1 MALTLTSHGFG
12 VEGRGLTSE
21 QLGKLAH
28 FKRVLVSAGEFDEQR
43 FDDHDLARFLKA
55 RNYDLQ
61 AAKQMWEGM
70 IAWRRENRVD
80 NIHDWFV
87 FHERSEYEKVFPTGL
102 HKTDKEGHPVLI
114 QQLGRVNIG
123 ALYKVTTDDR
133 IRMAHIAENEQMR
146 RTVFPAC
153 SYRAG
158 RPVDKL
164 FTIIDLEGIAFTSVM
179 RTTSILKM
187 YMQMDSNNYPETLAR
202 MAIINAPG
210 WFSTSWSAIKGVLNG
225 ETVKKIEILGKD
237 YQAALLRHIP
247 RENLLA
253 QYGGT
258 SAGSLTENI
267 GPWQEPL
274 PVPRPLLP
282 EPGAELTP
290 ELPATPRADD
300 TAMLAAE
307 AGDELR
313 ALGGRV
319 SDQHGPRD
327 VQVRNRSVSPV
338 RPGAVKGA
346 GGVEH
351 HHPAPASPPLAKRPH
366 MTSDSGQA
374 PTPQQQQ
381 GGQQLQQQGQGQ
393 HPLNGTGGSP
403 APSVSDTSSD
413 VGSHNMTAP
422 LLSNFLHASSSPLQS
437 AQSGGGASG
446 TRSPPV
452 GGGPGAGGASAGTTG
467 GSLARRSSSSGGGIV
482 SGLVAGLQAAA
493 SHIANYTHV
502 HHTSATHVPLPGGP
516 PADAPPGGLG
526 SPVGPGHPP
535 ARPGALA
542 SPLHP
547 SVAAGVPSAAARAV
561 AAGQGAGPA
570 QLQLTPRDDA
580 DTLMSAASAM
590 YSLPSALSPISVQ
603 DAHDT
608 ASSRPLDSYATGG
621 SSGTAAAGL
630 PSMPPSA
637 GPTGGSRGATSAGP
651 TGGSTSGHA
660 SGAGGGGVTA
670 GPTGSGMLMGTAA
683 SATLSMFGSANPGS
697 VELMYGAQSG
707 ALQPQGTGGGGGGD
721 NDDAESVRMSVMSQR
736 SFYSAISHLDA
747 SSSSGITSPNSMSE
761 QTRRWS
767 VQRELHAAAIA
778 SAVAA
783 TAERRAAVAA
793 AASAAAAAAA
803 HTGGSSA
810 LASAAASFTGAGHNR
825 LSGGAGPGLGGVPY
839 VVPPA
844 AQQAFGS
851 YLDQPPP
858 YGAHGGHAANGV
870 GPRAPGRASQG
881 GEGGDQQSGAG
892 READAAASASGRG
905 TGVGRQHGGGGGGQH
920 SRSASRGE
928 LASLGGG
935 GGGGG
940 ANGDVVVHIG
950 DVDGGPHGGGM
961 SRSGSAATLNTPDEC
976 SLGAV
981 GAVKWARGW
990 FFRRRNY
997 GRLIEND
1004 AHGDV
1009 AVGLESRGGAG
1020 PGHARKGS
1028 VGAPYAPID
1037 GPGCTSPSKSMPK
1050 GANGGGMHHS
1060 RGGSWDDQSLYD
1072 QTFGRGVGGG
1082 GGGGGSGV
1090 GVQRDMSFGRSA
1102 ERRRLLSSSDLSSGA
1117 RRRGVL
1123 ASIEEC
1129 CACMPRCTIM

>member
-12 VEGRGLTSE
+12 VEGRGLTTE
-21 QLGKLAH
+21 QLGKLAQ
-28 FKRVLVSAGEFDEQR
+28 FKRVLASAGEFDEKR

-70 IAWRRENRVD
+70 ISWRRENRVD
-80 NIHDWFV
+80 NIHEWFV

-247 RENLLA
+247 RENLLT

-258 SAGSLTENI
+258 SAGSLTDNI

-282 EPGAELTP
+282 EPTP
-290 ELPATPRADD
+290 ELPATLRGDD

-307 AGDELR
+307 GGDELR

-319 SDQHGPRD
+319 LDQHGPRD
-327 VQVRNRSVSPV
+327 VQMRNRSVSPV

-346 GGVEH
+346 GGDH
-351 HHPAPASPPLAKRPH
+351 LHPAPGSPPHAKRPH
-366 MTSDSGQA
+366 MTNDSGQA
-374 PTPQQQQ
+374 AAQQQ
-381 GGQQLQQQGQGQ
+381 GGQQQQQQQ
-393 HPLNGTGGSP
+393 PQQQPQPLNGTSGSP

-413 VGSHNMTAP
+413 MGSHNMTAP

-437 AQSGGGASG
+437 APSGGGAPG

-452 GGGPGAGGASAGTTG
+452 GAAPGAGSASAGTTG
-467 GSLARRSSSSGGGIV
+467 GSLVRRSSSSGGGIV
-482 SGLVAGLQAAA
+482 SGLVAGLHAAA

-516 PADAPPGGLG
+516 SADATPASLT
-526 SPVGPGHPP
+526 SPVGPG
-535 ARPGALA
+535 
-542 SPLHP
+542 
-547 SVAAGVPSAAARAV
+547 
-561 AAGQGAGPA
+561 Q
-570 QLQLTPRDDA
+570 Q
-580 DTLMSAASAM
+580 
-590 YSLPSALSPISVQ
+590 Q

-608 ASSRPLDSYATGG
+608 ASSRPMDIYVTG
-621 SSGTAAAGL
+621 SSTSGAAAAAAGL
-630 PSMPPSA
+630 PSVPPSA
-637 GPTGGSRGATSAGP
+637 GPTGGSRGPTSAGP

-660 SGAGGGGVTA
+660 SAGAGAGATA
-670 GPTGSGMLMGTAA
+670 GPIGSGALMGTAA

-697 VELMYGAQSG
+697 VELMHGMQSG
-707 ALQPQGTGGGGGGD
+707 PLQPQGTGGD
-721 NDDAESVRMSVMSQR
+721 YDDAESVRMSVMSQR
-736 SFYSAISHLDA
+736 SFYSAMSHLDA
-747 SSSSGITSPNSMSE
+747 SSSSGITSPNSVSE
-761 QTRRWS
+761 QARRWS

-793 AASAAAAAAA
+793 AASGAAAAAA

-810 LASAAASFTGAGHNR
+810 LASAAASFTVAGNNR
-825 LSGGAGPGLGGVPY
+825 LSGGAGAGLGGVPY

-858 YGAHGGHAANGV
+858 YGAHGGRAASSV
-870 GPRAPGRASQG
+870 GPHAPGAVS
-881 GEGGDQQSGAG
+881 QSGADGGDHTAGG
-892 READAAASASGRG
+892 REAGAAALASARG
-905 TGVGRQHGGGGGGQH
+905 TGTGRQHGGGHH

-940 ANGDVVVHIG
+940 ATGDVVVHIG

-976 SLGAV
+976 SLGPV

-997 GRLIEND
+997 GRLIDD

-1009 AVGLESRGGAG
+1009 AGGLDSRNGAG

-1028 VGAPYAPID
+1028 VGASYAPID

-1050 GANGGGMHHS
+1050 GVNGGSVHHS

-1072 QTFGRGVGGG
+1072 QTFGRGVGVSGG
-1082 GGGGGSGV
+1082 GGGGV
-1090 GVQRDMSFGRSA
+1090 GVQRDMSFGRAA
-1102 ERRRLLSSSDLSSGA
+1102 ERRRLLIGSDLSSGA

-1123 ASIEEC
+1123 ASMEEC

>member
-12 VEGRGLTSE
+12 IEGRGLSAE
-21 QLGKLAH
+21 QLGKLAQ
-28 FKRVLVSAGEFDEQR
+28 FKRILVSAGEFDDKC

-70 IAWRRENRVD
+70 ITWRRENRVD
-80 NIHDWFV
+80 SIHEWFV
-87 FHERSEYEKVFPTGL
+87 FLERAEYEKVFPTGL

-258 SAGSLTENI
+258 SAGSLTDNI

-282 EPGAELTP
+282 EAEPTP
-290 ELPATPRADD
+290 ELPATPRGGADD

-319 SDQHGPRD
+319 LDQHGPRD
-327 VQVRNRSVSPV
+327 VHMRNRSVSPV

-346 GGVEH
+346 GADH
-351 HHPAPASPPLAKRPH
+351 LHAAPASPPRAKRPH
-366 MTSDSGQA
+366 ITSDSGQA
-374 PTPQQQQ
+374 APPPPQQQHA
-381 GGQQLQQQGQGQ
+381 QQQSQ
-393 HPLNGTGGSP
+393 PMNGTAGSP
-403 APSVSDTSSD
+403 APSVSDASSD
-413 VGSHNMTAP
+413 MGSHNMAAP

-437 AQSGGGASG
+437 APSGGGASG
-446 TRSPPV
+446 TRSPPL
-452 GGGPGAGGASAGTTG
+452 GGGSGGATASAGATG
-467 GSLARRSSSSGGGIV
+467 GSLPRRSSSSGGGIV

-502 HHTSATHVPLPGGP
+502 QHTSATHVPLPGGP
-516 PADAPPGGLG
+516 PADAPPASLG
-526 SPVGPGHPP
+526 SPVGPGQ
-535 ARPGALA
+535 RPGGLA
-542 SPLHP
+542 SPLHH
-547 SVAAGVPSAAARAV
+547 SAAA
-561 AAGQGAGPA
+561 AGQPALGRAMAGNGVGPA
-570 QLQLTPRDDA
+570 HLQLTPRDDT
-580 DTLMSAASAM
+580 DTLMSAD
-590 YSLPSALSPISVQ
+590 AL
-603 DAHDT
+603 DT
-608 ASSRPLDSYATGG
+608 ASSRPPDSSCVPGG
-621 SSGTAAAGL
+621 SASGAAQAAGL
-630 PSMPPSA
+630 PSVPPSA

-651 TGGSTSGHA
+651 TGGPTGGSTSGA
-660 SGAGGGGVTA
+660 ATA
-670 GPTGSGMLMGTAA
+670 GPTGSSPLMGTAA

-697 VELMYGAQSG
+697 VELMQGTQSG
-707 ALQPQGTGGGGGGD
+707 ALQPQGTGGD

-736 SFYSAISHLDA
+736 SFYSALSHLDA

-761 QTRRWS
+761 QARRWS
-767 VQRELHAAAIA
+767 TQRELHAAAIA

-825 LSGGAGPGLGGVPY
+825 SNGGPGLPGVPY

-858 YGAHGGHAANGV
+858 YGAHGGNAGNGV
-870 GPRAPGRASQG
+870 SPHGPGTVSHSGSDNGDKGTGGR
-881 GEGGDQQSGAG
+881 EGGGA
-892 READAAASASGRG
+892 ALASVRVTG
-905 TGVGRQHGGGGGGQH
+905 TGRHPGGGHH

-935 GGGGG
+935 GGGAGG
-940 ANGDVVVHIG
+940 ASANGDVVVHIG
-950 DVDGGPHGGGM
+950 DVDGGSHAGGM
-961 SRSGSAATLNTPDEC
+961 SRSGSAATLTTPDEC

-1009 AVGLESRGGAG
+1009 AGGFDGRGGAG

-1028 VGAPYAPID
+1028 VGASSYAPID

-1050 GANGGGMHHS
+1050 GANGGSVHHS

-1072 QTFGRGVGGG
+1072 QTFGRGVGVGVS
-1082 GGGGGSGV
+1082 GGGSSG
-1090 GVQRDMSFGRSA
+1090 GVQRDMSFGRAA
-1102 ERRRLLSSSDLSSGA
+1102 ERRRLLSGSDLSSGGA
-1117 RRRGVL
+1117 RRRGML
-1123 ASIEEC
+1123 ASLEEC
-1129 CACMPRCTIM
+1129 CTCMPRCTIM